1 MNDFVG
7 EARNALKETKAEAE
21 LGIYVV
27 PDVNGLTESL
37 TGQRIGD
44 LARLVDW
51 IAPMLYHNIL
61 LQPPTWVAS
70 ALSSVVKVAGKKTLP
85 VLQADFEPRPGGRRR
100 LGTSDVGRRLERNAF
115 AGRRAT
121 RDRRAHRIPG
131 NGPDGRIEEI
141 RCERCSEPCDDEQ
154 LCKMP
159 DALLRVERISKSFG
173 AVVALQDA
181 TLHIPTGEITG
192 LVGDNGAGKSTLIK
206 IISGVLTPDAGSIE
220 FGGKP
225 ANFASPAEAREQGIE
240 TVYQDL
246 ALVGNLAVWANVYL
260 GRELTTGPKFLHIL
274 DRRAMLSKTG
284 DMLDRFMR
292 NVPPIDEPVELL
304 SGGQRQVVAIA
315 RAGAWGSKLILMDEP
330 TAALGVAET
339 KAVEDVI
346 FELKRQGLTI
356 LVISHN
362 LDQMFRITDGIWV
375 MRRGRVIGYRET
387 ARTFPDEIVSMIT
400 GAAALAGTGA

>member
-1 MNDFVG
+1 MMND
-7 EARNALKETKAEAE
+7 
-21 LGIYVV
+21 
-27 PDVNGLTESL
+27 
-37 TGQRIGD
+37 
-44 LARLVDW
+44 
-51 IAPMLYHNIL
+51 
-61 LQPPTWVAS
+61 S
-70 ALSSVVKVAGKKTLP
+70 AKT
-85 VLQADFEPRPGGRRR
+85 Q
-100 LGTSDVGRRLERNAF
+100 
-115 AGRRAT
+115 
-121 RDRRAHRIPG
+121 
-131 NGPDGRIEEI
+131 
-141 RCERCSEPCDDEQ
+141 
-154 LCKMP
+154 

-181 TLHIPTGEITG
+181 TLHIPPGEITG

-206 IISGVLTPDAGSIE
+206 IISGVLAPDAGSIE

-260 GRELTTGPKFLHIL
+260 GRELTTGPRFLHIL

-284 DMLDRFMR
+284 DMLDRFIR
-292 NVPPIDEPVELL
+292 NAPPIDEPVELL

-339 KAVEDVI
+339 KAVEEVI

-387 ARTFPDEIVSMIT
+387 AKTFPDEIVSMIT

>member
-1 MNDFVG
+1 MNNP
-7 EARNALKETKAEAE
+7 AKR
-21 LGIYVV
+21 
-27 PDVNGLTESL
+27 
-37 TGQRIGD
+37 
-44 LARLVDW
+44 
-51 IAPMLYHNIL
+51 
-61 LQPPTWVAS
+61 
-70 ALSSVVKVAGKKTLP
+70 
-85 VLQADFEPRPGGRRR
+85 
-100 LGTSDVGRRLERNAF
+100 
-115 AGRRAT
+115 
-121 RDRRAHRIPG
+121 
-131 NGPDGRIEEI
+131 
-141 RCERCSEPCDDEQ
+141 
-154 LCKMP
+154 
-159 DALLRVERISKSFG
+159 ALLCVERISKRFG
-173 AVVALQDA
+173 AVVALQDV
-181 TLHIPTGEITG
+181 TLQIPTGEITG

-220 FGGKP
+220 LGGKP
-225 ANFASPAEAREQGIE
+225 ANFGSPAEAREQGIE

-246 ALVGNLAVWANVYL
+246 ALVGSLAVWANVYL

-339 KAVEDVI
+339 KAVEEVI
-346 FELKRQGLTI
+346 FEMKRQGLTI

-387 ARTFPDEIVSMIT
+387 ARTLPDEIVSMIT

>member
-1 MNDFVG
+1 MMND
-7 EARNALKETKAEAE
+7 
-21 LGIYVV
+21 
-27 PDVNGLTESL
+27 
-37 TGQRIGD
+37 
-44 LARLVDW
+44 
-51 IAPMLYHNIL
+51 
-61 LQPPTWVAS
+61 S
-70 ALSSVVKVAGKKTLP
+70 AKT
-85 VLQADFEPRPGGRRR
+85 Q
-100 LGTSDVGRRLERNAF
+100 
-115 AGRRAT
+115 
-121 RDRRAHRIPG
+121 
-131 NGPDGRIEEI
+131 
-141 RCERCSEPCDDEQ
+141 
-154 LCKMP
+154 

-206 IISGVLTPDAGSIE
+206 IISGVLAPDAGSIE

-260 GRELTTGPKFLHIL
+260 GRELTTGPRFLHIL

-284 DMLDRFMR
+284 DMLDRFIR
-292 NVPPIDEPVELL
+292 NAPPIDEPVELL

-339 KAVEDVI
+339 KAVEEVI

-387 ARTFPDEIVSMIT
+387 AKTFPDEIVSMIT